1 LLEGIMAI
9 SEKLQ
14 AARKQAQKA
23 RLKKKGKPGYAEF
36 YASQPLQQVKAEENE
51 AIRKAKSD
59 QRNAIEDLKLAEVTG
74 NGLKKAR
81 EQIQVTRLIVQQ
93 LVAQKAAN
101 KHPGVSLTA
110 AGGGS

>member
-1 LLEGIMAI
+1 MAI
-9 SEKLQ
+9 SAKLQ

-23 RLKKKGKPGYAEF
+23 RLKKKGDPDYPEF
-36 YASQPLQQVKAEENE
+36 YANQPLQKVKAEENE

-74 NGLKKAR
+74 KGLKKAR

-93 LVAQKAAN
+93 MVAQKAAN
-101 KHPGVSLTA
+101 KRLGVSLTV
-110 AGGGS
+110 AGGES

>member
-1 LLEGIMAI
+1 MGV
-9 SEKLQ
+9 SVKLQ

-23 RLKKKGKPGYAEF
+23 RLKKKGKPGYPEF
-36 YASQPLQQVKAEENE
+36 YASQPLQKVKAEENE

-74 NGLKKAR
+74 KGLKKAR

-93 LVAQKAAN
+93 MVALKVAN
-101 KHPGVSLTA
+101 KHPGVTLTV
-110 AGGGS
+110 AGGES

>member
-1 LLEGIMAI
+1 MAI

-23 RLKKKGKPGYAEF
+23 RLKKKGDPDYPVF
-36 YASQPLQQVKAEENE
+36 YASQPLQKVKAEENE
-51 AIRKAKSD
+51 AIRKAKED
-59 QRNAIEDLKLAEVTG
+59 HRNAIEDLKLAEVTG
-74 NGLKKAR
+74 KGLKKAR
-81 EQIQVTRLIVQQ
+81 EQVGVTRLIVQQ

-110 AGGGS
+110 AGGAS